1 MRIAVILFVIFLGG
15 RALADEEQAVIAHF
29 NYGSTDLTRLF
40 ETADRLK
47 TAIEEAEVG
56 EYDGHEIAVDGSDGT
71 FYMYGPS
78 ADRLAEVVLPVL
90 ESTKFMAGAVVK
102 VRYGPP
108 AEGVDERLIRIGD

>member
-1 MRIAVILFVIFLGG
+1 MRIAIILFAMFLGG

-29 NYGSTDLTRLF
+29 NYGSTDLTKLF

-47 TAIEEAEVG
+47 TAIEKADVG

-78 ADRLAEVVLPVL
+78 ADRLADVVVPVL
-90 ESTKFMAGAVVK
+90 EATDFMAGAVLK

-108 AEGVDERLIRIGD
+108 AEGTKVREIRIGD